1 MTHFYKSYALSQEM
15 GNTDSIPVVSQVK
28 SLVLVIAGQIE
39 EAEEVQK
46 KFVRTGIIASQINS
60 LRCSIAGDNAEAL
73 KIQEEFVEDIEI
85 APIIGHGFSAGYAI
99 AGDMEKAEETAI
111 KATKN
116 TVVAAVG
123 IIVAMCGPVPF
134 AAGVAI
140 VAIIANGAVDGCSG
154 C

>member
-1 MTHFYKSYALSQEM
+1 M

-60 LRCSIAGDNAEAL
+60 LHCSVAGDNAEAL

-99 AGDMEKAEETAI
+99 VGDMAKAEELAI

-116 TVVAAVG
+116 TVEAAAG
-123 IIVAMCGPVPF
+123 ITVAMCGPGAV
-134 AAGVAI
+134 AAGVAGL
-140 VAIIANGAVDGCSG
+140 ATIANDALDGILRARIGDLKYQESKD
-154 C
+154 